1 MEKQQI
7 SGLVSILISAAIAI
21 AALWGYNIVVV
32 QPLAEQ
38 MAKQSSAWQNTADP
52 STGAGQ
58 VLYGTE
64 VQGGDRAVGETNLTN
79 LVTSGAVAVAGT
91 PVAVQ
96 VGAHAG
102 QAIIC
107 GSTTITGTGTLP
119 HGLATPSFVTLG
131 LAQDVTGNGGHL
143 SASNA
148 SGTVTVKAWSSA
160 LTPAAATTPVAV
172 NWCVNGTK

>member
-1 MEKQQI
+1 MDKSKI
-7 SGLVSILISAAIAI
+7 SAIASIIISAAIAL

-32 QPLAEQ
+32 QPIAEQ
-38 MAKQSSAWQNTADP
+38 TVQNTAD
-52 STGAGQ
+52 
-58 VLYGTE
+58 LYGTE
-64 VQGGDRAVGETNLTN
+64 AQGGDRAVGDTNLTN
-79 LVTSGAVAVAGT
+79 LVTSGDVSVGGSLKVAGT

-96 VGAHAG
+96 VGALAG
-102 QAIIC
+102 KAIIC
-107 GSTTITGTGTLP
+107 GSTTITGTGTIP
-119 HGLATPSFVTLG
+119 HGLATPSYVTLG